1 MAPTSSA
8 ESLRAALA
16 PHAAVLHRIAGGS
29 IRHGLDHGAPA
40 PVRLGDYPAAL
51 GERLA
56 SFVTLRQGGAL
67 RGCVGSAEA
76 ELPLAEDVARSAFM
90 AAFRDYR
97 FRTLKAAEL
106 AVTAIEISVLTPFRP
121 LAFAD
126 EDDLAARL
134 GPGRDGLILE
144 GNGGRGVFLPQVW
157 ETLSEPHAFLSH
169 LKERAGLPPTPLD
182 PAVRAH
188 RFEAIKLAEGGAEA
202 NAVTSPPAR

>member
-1 MAPTSSA
+1 MAPMSSV
-8 ESLRAALA
+8 ETLRAALA
-16 PHAAVLHRIAGGS
+16 PHAAVLHRIAGSS

-40 PVRLGDYPAAL
+40 PVRLGDYPAPL
-51 GERLA
+51 GQRLA

-106 AVTAIEISVLTPFRP
+106 AVTAIEISVLTPFQP
-121 LAFAD
+121 LEFAD

-134 GPGRDGLILE
+134 VPGRDGLILE
-144 GNGGRGVFLPQVW
+144 SDGARGVFLPQVW
-157 ETLSEPHAFLSH
+157 ETLSEPHVFLAH
-169 LKERAGLPPTPLD
+169 LKDKAGLPPTPL
-182 PAVRAH
+182 AATVRAH
-188 RFEAIKLAEGGAEA
+188 RFEAIKLAEDS
-202 NAVTSPPAR
+202 AVSAP